1 MQGLVPPPM
10 PHIGMH
16 DLRSAT
22 AKQRSNHHAL
32 NRTGQQVNLETPQ
45 IKWWRENIKPTL
57 SAALPVPPEIV
68 RKPQSIRPRLC
79 DTYTVADRSEPSESV
94 IGWLCDGDEAELFK
108 RTSMMKRRDMMGGVL
123 SSVCLGKGSSSNSS

>member
-57 SAALPVPPEIV
+57 SAAPAV
-68 RKPQSIRPRLC
+68 RTPQSIRPRAG
-79 DTYTVADRSEPSESV
+79 TYTLADRPKPS
-94 IGWLCDGDEAELFK
+94 D
-108 RTSMMKRRDMMGGVL
+108 L
-123 SSVCLGKGSSSNSS
+123 SSGGGAMATRALS